1 MSEIN
6 TRISAVVQASG
17 LTKTAFAERLKVSQQ
32 HISRLAKDGTPSD
45 RTILD
50 ICREFNVNENWLRTG
65 EGDMFLKLS
74 RDDEIAAYVGRV
86 MADENAFYQQKLL
99 LFLSRLSPEMLQ
111 KLESV
116 ADEVLSESKKEQKD

>member
-116 ADEVLSESKKEQKD
+116 ADEVLSATKKEQKD